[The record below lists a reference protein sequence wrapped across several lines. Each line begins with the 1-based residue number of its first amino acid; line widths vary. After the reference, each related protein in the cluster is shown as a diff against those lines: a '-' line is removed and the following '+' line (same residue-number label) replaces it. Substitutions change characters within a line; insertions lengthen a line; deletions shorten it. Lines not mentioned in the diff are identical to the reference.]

1 MDNVE
6 KLSELSNC
14 ADSVHT
20 HPVNVY
26 QHFVNAFVY
35 INNSYGRQ
43 DAVRKAQEVWKVGS
57 DEKKDYILKE
67 AFRKIEMTTKRKITS
82 YKLDICALLLI
93 INTKNFLCIKYGP
106 IEACIIIN
114 IKSAFFAYAFRE
126 GRGGR
131 EKAYVLYARD
141 NADKYGRPLTHNKNE
156 SETKL
161 VTNTAIDSLS
171 FF

>member
-20 HPVNVY
+20 HPVNAY

-57 DEKKDYILKE
+57 DEKKDQHLKDV
-67 AFRKIEMTTKRKITS
+67 MTDRCPRCRYVFTS
-82 YKLDICALLLI
+82 QADQHRHIQLVHGGNRVLNEISGSEPVPKKSTYRCVV
-93 INTKNFLCIKYGP
+93 CSQEYHSKYQLQ
-106 IEACIIIN
+106 
-114 IKSAFFAYAFRE
+114 K
-126 GRGGR
+126 
-131 EKAYVLYARD
+131 
-141 NADKYGRPLTHNKNE
+141 HKNE
-156 SETKL
+156 SGHTVGRGRPKK
-161 VTNTAIDSLS
+161 TNPASTCTQQPG
-171 FF
+171 

>member
-20 HPVNVY
+20 HPVNAY

-67 AFRKIEMTTKRKITS
+67 AFTLLI
-82 YKLDICALLLI
+82 LDICALLLI

-141 NADKYGRPLTHNKNE
+141 NANKYGRPLTYLLLFTYH
-156 SETKL
+156 SR
-161 VTNTAIDSLS
+161 TN
-171 FF
+171 FFLLFILQFL

>member
-20 HPVNVY
+20 HPVNAY

-57 DEKKDYILKE
+57 DEKDYILKE

-106 IEACIIIN
+106 IEACIIIMH
-114 IKSAFFAYAFRE
+114 I
-126 GRGGR
+126 
-131 EKAYVLYARD
+131 
-141 NADKYGRPLTHNKNE
+141 LTN
-156 SETKL
+156 
-161 VTNTAIDSLS
+161 V
-171 FF
+171 FQ

>member
-20 HPVNVY
+20 HPVNAY

-43 DAVRKAQEVWKVGS
+43 DAVRKAQEVWKIGS

-67 AFRKIEMTTKRKITS
+67 DFRKIEMTTKRKITS
-82 YKLDICALLLI
+82 YKLDICALLL
-93 INTKNFLCIKYGP
+93 NNKY
-106 IEACIIIN
+106 E
-114 IKSAFFAYAFRE
+114 KLSVYQVWAY
-126 GRGGR
+126 
-131 EKAYVLYARD
+131 
-141 NADKYGRPLTHNKNE
+141 
-156 SETKL
+156 
-161 VTNTAIDSLS
+161 
-171 FF
+171 